1 MLYAS
6 AGTSASSSSGGGNFL
21 IPNGTF
27 VVELIIFLIVLGIIS
42 KWILPPLQAVSE
54 TRRAGIRNAQ
64 ATADS
69 ARAESQRLL
78 AERER
83 VLGEARAQARALI
96 DDANHG
102 ADQAFE
108 QARQRGQDEYERLL
122 DLARAD
128 TANDCRR
135 VRDELVRRLDTL
147 VVASAERVLG
157 GRVDA
162 SRHRVLI
169 DDAIATAARQS

>member
-1 MLYAS
+1 MAADLLARVR
-6 AGTSASSSSGGGNFL
+6 AEIDTRL
-21 IPNGTF
+21 
-27 VVELIIFLIVLGIIS
+27 VELR
-42 KWILPPLQAVSE
+42 PAM
-54 TRRAGIRNAQ
+54 A
-64 ATADS
+64 
-69 ARAESQRLL
+69 
-78 AERER
+78 
-83 VLGEARAQARALI
+83 
-96 DDANHG
+96 
-102 ADQAFE
+102 
-108 QARQRGQDEYERLL
+108 EYERLL